1 MGEVYKAKDTRLD
14 RVVAIKVLPPSQ
26 VSDPERKRRFVQEA
40 KAASALNHPNIVAI
54 YDIATDGGVDFI
66 VMEYVAGQTLDQRIG
81 RNGLRISSALQWAG
95 AMADALAAA
104 HAAGILHRDL
114 KPANVMIAD
123 TGQVKLLDFGLAKL
137 ADPSETTEQDETRTI
152 QTQDGSIVGTIAY
165 MSPEQAEGKKL
176 DFRSDI
182 FSFGAVLYE
191 MVTGQRAFT
200 GDSTASTLSSILRD
214 DPKPVVSLRPD
225 VPRDVERLIARCLR
239 KDPSRRVQTA
249 GDLKAVLEDLREDL
263 DSGKTEFT
271 AAPVQ
276 RRRASWKIA
285 AAAIFL
291 AAAVASFLRFRAPQP
306 EVPLT
311 AVPLTGN
318 PGIEYDASF
327 SPDGNQVAYVWNGE
341 KQDNTDIY
349 VKLIGGGAPLRLT
362 TNPAPDYSPAWSPDG
377 RTIAFVRRL
386 GGHLLILSVPALGG
400 TERQLAEIR
409 QVGPGIIRYLCWSPD
424 SKNLIIADRSPGE
437 PGGLFVLS
445 VASGEKRRLTTIPD
459 AGETADFSQSLS
471 PDGRK
476 LAFARAL
483 NTLNF
488 DLYTL
493 DLNADLT
500 PAGRERRFT
509 FDNQRAA
516 NPAWSPSGREV
527 VYSNAIGI
535 GGATA
540 GLMRVPDSGSV
551 GASKL
556 AGVGEEG
563 NLPAISAQAH
573 RLIYTRHFID
583 QNVWKFETSGGN
595 TAPSLVVGSS
605 RRDLEPRLSPDGSRL
620 AFTSDRT
627 GSSQVWIASADG
639 SGAFQLT
646 SMRGS
651 VNSAARWSPDGQRIV
666 FLSNEVGQSEIYSI
680 GVNGGKPTRL
690 TNHPAQDTAPSW
702 SGDGKSIYFA
712 SNRSGDY
719 QVWKM
724 PTTGGEPVQIT
735 RNGGYAALE
744 SPDGKF
750 LYYSKRRTSDGVWR
764 LSTSGG
770 EETKI
775 VDAIDSWGNFAVA
788 DQGIY
793 FVPAAAD
800 SIQRYDFSSGKVT
813 TVVRTEKPLDFGL
826 AVTQDGG
833 VIYYTQMD
841 HERSELLLV
850 ENFQPD

>member
-14 RVVAIKVLPPSQ
+14 RVVAIKVLPPSK

-40 KAASALNHPNIVAI
+40 KAASALNHANIVAI
-54 YDIATDGGVDFI
+54 YDIATDGGVDFM

-81 RNGLRISSALQWAG
+81 RNGLRISSALQWAVP
-95 AMADALAAA
+95 MADALAAA

-114 KPANVMIAD
+114 KPANVMITE

-137 ADPSETTEQDETRTI
+137 TDPSETTEQDETRTI
-152 QTQDGSIVGTIAY
+152 QSQDGAIVGTIAY

-182 FSFGAVLYE
+182 FSFGSVLYE
-191 MVTGQRAFT
+191 MVTGQRAFS

-225 VPRDVERLIARCLR
+225 VPRDVEKLIARCLR

-263 DSGKTEFT
+263 DSGKTDLTT
-271 AAPVQ
+271 APARRQ
-276 RRRASWKIA
+276 RIPWRIA
-285 AAAIFL
+285 GVAIFL
-291 AAAVASFLRFRAPQP
+291 VIAVVGFLRFRASEP
-306 EVPLT
+306 EAPLT

-318 PGIEYDASF
+318 PGLESDASF

-341 KQDNTDIY
+341 KQDNYDIY

-362 TNPAPDYSPAWSPDG
+362 TNPARDLSPAWSPDG
-377 RTIAFVRRL
+377 RTIAFVRL
-386 GGHLLILSVPALGG
+386 LAGHMQILSVPALGG

-409 QVGPGIIRYLCWSPD
+409 VLFVGPTRYLCWSPD
-424 SKNLIIADRSPGE
+424 SRNLIITDKPSRRES
-437 PGGLFVLS
+437 GGLFVLS
-445 VASGEKRRLTTIPD
+445 VGSGEKRRLTTIPD
-459 AGETADFSQSLS
+459 AGETVDFSQSLS

-476 LAFARAL
+476 VAFARAL
-483 NTLNF
+483 NTTNF

-500 PAGRERRFT
+500 PAGRKRRFT

-516 NPAWSPSGREV
+516 NPAWSPSGREI

-535 GGATA
+535 GGSSA
-540 GLMRVPDSGSV
+540 GLMRVPDSDPV
-551 GASKL
+551 GARKL

-563 NLPAISAQAH
+563 DLPAISVQAH
-573 RLIYTRHFID
+573 RLIYTRHVID
-583 QNVWKFETSGGN
+583 QNIWRIETSGGN
-595 TAPSLVVGSS
+595 TAPSMVIGSS

-627 GSSQVWIASADG
+627 GSSQVWVASADG

-651 VNSAARWSPDGQRIV
+651 INSAGRWSPDGQRLV
-666 FLSNEVGQSEIYSI
+666 FLSNEPGQSEIYSI

-702 SGDGKSIYFA
+702 SSDGKSIYFG

-724 PTTGGEPVQIT
+724 PATGGEPMQIT

-750 LYYSKRRTSDGVWR
+750 LYYSKRHHSEGLWR

-775 VDAIDSWGNFAVA
+775 VDAIESWGNFAVA
-788 DQGIY
+788 DQGVY

-800 SIQRYDFSSGKVT
+800 SIQRYDFSSGKVS
-813 TVVRTEKPLDFGL
+813 TVVKTGKRLDFGL
-826 AVTQDGG
+826 AVTRDGG
-833 VIYYTQMD
+833 AIYYTQMD
-841 HERSELLLV
+841 QERSELLLV
-850 ENFQPD
+850 ENFR

>member
-14 RVVAIKVLPPSQ
+14 RVVAVKVLPLSK
-26 VSDPERKRRFVQEA
+26 VSDPDRKRRFVQEA
-40 KAASALNHPNIVAI
+40 KAASALNHPNIIAI
-54 YDIATDGGVDFI
+54 YDIATDGDVDFM

-81 RNGLRISSALQWAG
+81 GNGLRISTALQWAVP
-95 AMADALAAA
+95 MADALAAA

-137 ADPSETTEQDETRTI
+137 TDPSETTEQDETRTVH
-152 QTQDGSIVGTIAY
+152 TQDGSIVGTIAY

-191 MVTGQRAFT
+191 MVTGQRAFA

-214 DPKPVVSLRPD
+214 DPKPVASHRPD
-225 VPRDVERLIARCLR
+225 VPRDVEKLIARCLR
-239 KDPSRRVQTA
+239 KDPRRRVQTA
-249 GDLKAVLEDLREDL
+249 GDLRSALEDLREDL
-263 DSGKTEFT
+263 DSGKTELM

-291 AAAVASFLRFRAPQP
+291 MAVVAGFLRFRVP
-306 EVPLT
+306 EPEAPLT

-318 PGIEYDASF
+318 PGLESDASF

-341 KQDNTDIY
+341 KQDNFDIY

-362 TNPAPDYSPAWSPDG
+362 TNPARDFSPAWSPDG
-377 RTIAFVRRL
+377 RAIAFVRL
-386 GGHLLILSVPALGG
+386 QGGRSLLLSVPALGG
-400 TERQLAEIR
+400 PERQLAEIR
-409 QVGPGIIRYLCWSPD
+409 QLGPGPTRYLCWSPD
-424 SKNLIIADRSPGE
+424 SKYLIVADKVSIRE

-445 VASGEKRRLTTIPD
+445 VESGEKRRLTSLPD
-459 AGETADFSQSLS
+459 ATATGDFSQSLS
-471 PDGRK
+471 PGGRK
-476 LAFARAL
+476 LAFARAPN
-483 NTLNF
+483 NTNF

-516 NPAWSPSGREV
+516 NPAWSPNGHEI

-535 GGATA
+535 GGSTA
-540 GLMRVPDSGSV
+540 GLMRVPDSGPV
-551 GASKL
+551 GARKL
-556 AGVGEEG
+556 TGVGEDG
-563 NLPAISAQAH
+563 DLPSISVQAH
-573 RLIYTRHFID
+573 RLIYSRHFTD
-583 QNVWKFETSGGN
+583 QNIWRIENSGGN
-595 TAPSLVVGSS
+595 TAPSMVIGSS

-627 GSSQVWIASADG
+627 GSSQVWVASADG

-651 VNSAARWSPDGQRIV
+651 INSAGRWSPDVQRIV

-702 SGDGKSIYFA
+702 SSDGKLIYFA

-724 PTTGGEPVQIT
+724 PATGGEPVQIT
-735 RNGGYAALE
+735 HNGGYAALE
-744 SPDGKF
+744 SPDGKV
-750 LYYSKRRTSDGVWR
+750 LYYSKRRASDGLWR
-764 LSTSGG
+764 LPLSGG

-775 VDAIDSWGNFAVA
+775 VDAIDSWGNLAIA
-788 DQGIY
+788 DQGVY

-800 SIQRYDFSSGKVT
+800 SIQRYDFSSGKVS
-813 TVVRTEKPLDFGL
+813 TVVQTGKRLDFGL
-826 AVTQDGG
+826 AVTRDGRT
-833 VIYYTQMD
+833 IYYTQMD

-850 ENFQPD
+850 ENFQ